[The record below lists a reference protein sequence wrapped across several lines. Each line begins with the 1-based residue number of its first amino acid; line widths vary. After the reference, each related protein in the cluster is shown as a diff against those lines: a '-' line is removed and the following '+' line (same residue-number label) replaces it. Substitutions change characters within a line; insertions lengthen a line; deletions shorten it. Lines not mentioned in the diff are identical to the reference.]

1 MGPILVGYAT
11 EPGHEGTLE
20 RVLESAGAA
29 LGEALSM
36 RVETRLAASGADH
49 LAEVLDGIPRAEPVA
64 AIIVPLVVTYYDE
77 ALAQIAAA
85 ASDRSDVITAPPLGT
100 GDSVIGMLTAR
111 VDGLDVPD
119 DATMVIAVA
128 GPHDEGSD
136 ILADALRAAW
146 SGPVRVGAAGEVADA
161 VAAARAYG
169 EEGTVAIVSTHV
181 TECPGQQELS
191 DAGAD
196 VVTPPLADDP
206 GMVALIVRRFSMAW
220 HEATGG

>member
-20 RVLESAGAA
+20 RVLEDAGNA
-29 LGEALSM
+29 LGEALSVQ
-36 RVETRLAASGADH
+36 VETRLAAAGSDH
-49 LAEVLDGIPRAEPVA
+49 LAEVLDGIPRSDTAA
-64 AIIVPLVVTYYDE
+64 AIIVPLVVTYFDD
-77 ALAQIAAA
+77 ALADIAS
-85 ASDRSDVITAPPLGT
+85 ASSGRSDVVTAPPLGT
-100 GDSVIGMLTAR
+100 GDSVIAMLTAR

-136 ILADALRAAW
+136 VLADALRAAW

-181 TECPGQQELS
+181 TDCPGQQELAA
-191 DAGAD
+191 AGAD

-206 GMVALIVRRFSMAW
+206 GLVALIMRRYSMAW